1 MILYHASTLCIVK
14 PDVLHSRDKLD
25 FGKGFYLTAFLEQA
39 VRYAERFTQRGKDA
53 FINEYEL
60 DDATPG
66 FIVKSFPSYD
76 EEWLDDV
83 AVCRKGEKPQQAY
96 DAVAGGVAND
106 KVFNTVDLYFAG
118 LITKE
123 EALGRLRYEKPNHQL
138 CILNGLM
145 IDRHLHFIDAKKV

>member
-66 FIVKSFPSYD
+66 FIVKSFPQSRD
-76 EEWLDDV
+76 AERLAWSSANEQIDVALVVAWLDFREV
-83 AVCRKGEKPQQAY
+83 AEIGDAGKP
-96 DAVAGGVAND
+96 
-106 KVFNTVDLYFAG
+106 
-118 LITKE
+118 
-123 EALGRLRYEKPNHQL
+123 LGKHRRLEPRN
-138 CILNGLM
+138 
-145 IDRHLHFIDAKKV
+145 F